1 MGWGSWLKTKEQ
13 IGTFYLL
20 STSAFKPES
29 FQELRW
35 ERLPMWHYHSSAS
48 RLGWL
53 ICSWGLQ
60 LCLWQCCCLF
70 KDSATAPLICKAVC
84 PAIRL
89 FLCVLFFKESPQI
102 YCNLT
107 VNLLSFWLW
116 VSSLAYPQIP
126 LERVLRALLSSS
138 VRGIVQI
145 IVHRN
150 QSALV
155 ADQAEGKGQGS
166 KAQGAKR
173 TGAGI
178 NHWGSGDEWVC
189 ASRLLSRQS

>member
-1 MGWGSWLKTKEQ
+1 MALSFISQSSGLTNMQLGAAVVSLTV
-13 IGTFYLL
+13 LL
-20 STSAFKPES
+20 SFQRVSNRTTHLQSSLSSNQAFPV
-29 FQELRW
+29 
-35 ERLPMWHYHSSAS
+35 
-48 RLGWL
+48 
-53 ICSWGLQ
+53 
-60 LCLWQCCCLF
+60 CL
-70 KDSATAPLICKAVC
+70 
-84 PAIRL
+84 
-89 FLCVLFFKESPQI
+89 VLYKESPQI

-178 NHWGSGDEWVC
+178 NH
-189 ASRLLSRQS
+189 